1 MKPSLQRKSQRPASA
16 TAGSFMLNPVTA
28 VVLSVFTMAGFMS
41 AGAACAAEAVE
52 FDTTFLQID
61 SQRVDVARL
70 GRGNIVS
77 PGAYTVD
84 ISINDNHVARES
96 VRFTAVHEGENAR
109 ACLTRKML
117 EAYGVDFTKLTNAA
131 DQGADACVDVSA
143 SVPDATV
150 EFDFNEQKLNITIPQ
165 KYMRN
170 LARGYVA
177 PELWDN
183 GVNAGFLSYNANAYR
198 TASGGT
204 QASQEYLG
212 LNAGVNIGAWHFRH
226 QSSVTAGT
234 GQSIQLDN
242 IATYVQH
249 DV

>member
-1 MKPSLQRKSQRPASA
+1 
-16 TAGSFMLNPVTA
+16 MLNPVTA

-96 VRFTAVHEGENAR
+96 VRFTATHEGENAR

-117 EAYGVDFTKLTNAA
+117 EGFGVDFTKLANAA

-143 SVPDATV
+143 TQRWNSTSTSRSWTSRSHRSTCTIWRAATSR
-150 EFDFNEQKLNITIPQ
+150 
-165 KYMRN
+165 RN
-170 LARGYVA
+170 CGT
-177 PELWDN
+177 
-183 GVNAGFLSYNANAYR
+183 
-198 TASGGT
+198 TA
-204 QASQEYLG
+204 
-212 LNAGVNIGAWHFRH
+212 
-226 QSSVTAGT
+226 
-234 GQSIQLDN
+234 
-242 IATYVQH
+242 
-249 DV
+249 